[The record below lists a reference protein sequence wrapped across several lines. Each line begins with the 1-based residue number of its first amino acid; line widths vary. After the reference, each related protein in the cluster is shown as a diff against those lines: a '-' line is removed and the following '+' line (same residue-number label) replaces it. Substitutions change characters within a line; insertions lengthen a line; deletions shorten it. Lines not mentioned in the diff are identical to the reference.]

1 MSQKST
7 KSDSEDVAFD
17 NLDLETSFPNPA
29 DTFEP
34 YLTEP
39 VTSENVIVALD
50 TNVLLLPYQIRQDDL
65 QSIVHVYEAL
75 AKANRLFIPERVV
88 REFGK
93 HRERRLA
100 DMVAALSDKKSRL
113 PTMDRNLSPILSG
126 LEANKSLLEA
136 HDKLL
141 LAKKEYGDALSSLM
155 DSIRSWRGNDPVSEL
170 YRKAF
175 KERIVGIDAVET
187 PATLRKEWDER
198 SATKRP
204 PGYKDASKDD
214 GGIGD
219 FLIWKTLLSLGK
231 MKKDLVFVTNEAK
244 ADWFVRSGKEPLYPR
259 PELVAEYRQAS
270 DGKSLRLCSLHELL
284 GEMDVDQNVVS
295 EVQKVE
301 VANSAVS
308 RITLEPVTAGVPIIM
323 SGWISFDYSTN
334 NGLVEI
340 ICPPDS
346 RFLLHFSKG
355 SDRAVHVYNDNL
367 IKIARIKDPASG
379 GRVLMDALET
389 SSRSY
394 LIQLGEAFVAQNI
407 MGQILVGVITSIHD
421 DRRGSLVDEVVF
433 RYNITAGP
441 DIGLVP

>member
-175 KERIVGIDAVET
+175 KERIVGIDA
-187 PATLRKEWDER
+187 ER
-198 SATKRP
+198 RRQR
-204 PGYKDASKDD
+204 
-214 GGIGD
+214 
-219 FLIWKTLLSLGK
+219 
-231 MKKDLVFVTNEAK
+231 FVKSGMN
-244 ADWFVRSGKEPLYPR
+244 VR
-259 PELVAEYRQAS
+259 Q
-270 DGKSLRLCSLHELL
+270 
-284 GEMDVDQNVVS
+284 QNVL
-295 EVQKVE
+295 
-301 VANSAVS
+301 
-308 RITLEPVTAGVPIIM
+308 RVTRTHPRTM
-323 SGWISFDYSTN
+323 
-334 NGLVEI
+334 E
-340 ICPPDS
+340 
-346 RFLLHFSKG
+346 
-355 SDRAVHVYNDNL
+355 
-367 IKIARIKDPASG
+367 
-379 GRVLMDALET
+379 E
-389 SSRSY
+389 
-394 LIQLGEAFVAQNI
+394 
-407 MGQILVGVITSIHD
+407 
-421 DRRGSLVDEVVF
+421 
-433 RYNITAGP
+433 
-441 DIGLVP
+441 